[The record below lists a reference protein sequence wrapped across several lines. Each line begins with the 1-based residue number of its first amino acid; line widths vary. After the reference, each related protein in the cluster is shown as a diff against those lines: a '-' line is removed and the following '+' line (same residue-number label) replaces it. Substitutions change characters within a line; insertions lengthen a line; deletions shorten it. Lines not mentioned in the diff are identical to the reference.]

1 LISSSHQLHPELDRT
16 LESQPAAGRH
26 SRPKGKR
33 IQRRVER
40 TLIGVAVVLATLSAM
55 ILGML
60 IASEDG
66 RAYFPLSPIR
76 IDGNSGFQIGLN
88 GVTSGTGAAGDPY
101 VISAWDID
109 AGSTAGIYIGN
120 ATVHFLISNVY
131 VHTSDAPPFYPGIQL
146 YNVVNGRVNNSAL
159 SGNLSACVYI
169 EQSSSIQITHSNM
182 SGRFAY
188 AVYANHVDDLT
199 VSQNDIYKCQNSGI
213 TVWNSN
219 NTAVT
224 HNNFIQTRD
233 PAYLAICTNCT
244 IHANQVTGIG
254 SSGFWVAGTDN
265 ASITHNNMT
274 NEFRG
279 IFFSGTSYDILVERN
294 TLTDIDYPII
304 SQNAARVVI
313 RDNLVNDSDNAGDWG
328 SYGSYGI
335 SLDRIM
341 HSKVWNNTM
350 LHCGVGI
357 YGQTLPEHNTHEISQ
372 NNTVN
377 GRPVMYYKNQ
387 SNVVVDGQEVGEIL
401 LANCSHCTLS
411 NLQIADSDFGLVAAF
426 SDNVTV
432 RNCNL
437 SGNAYS
443 QVYMRTNQDMNFS
456 GSLFSGGI
464 YGILSFNSWGFTSNI
479 SLYGCIVTSCQYD
492 GVHFIYATQTTII
505 SSKFSGNGQFGVWL
519 EDCSWGN
526 ITLNEFSNNTGG
538 LILDDS
544 MYFKVWHNNFINNTW
559 QAGDS
564 YSNTWDDGYPSGGN
578 YWDNFTVTDV
588 MTGPLQNVPG
598 TDGIGDQPFW
608 LDPNSLDNYPLMQ
621 PVPEFGT
628 LVLPVAIVL
637 GMVLMVRARR
647 TRARRLP

>member
-1 LISSSHQLHPELDRT
+1 MIGNSLLFRAS
-16 LESQPAAGRH
+16 
-26 SRPKGKR
+26 KR
-33 IQRRVER
+33 LVSMAI
-40 TLIGVAVVLATLSAM
+40 VLATLSALAAGVL
-55 ILGML
+55 IL
-60 IASEDG
+60 SEEG

-76 IDGNSGFQIGLN
+76 IDGNSDFQIGLN

-109 AGSTAGIYIGN
+109 AGSSAGIYVGN
-120 ATVHFLISNVY
+120 TTVHFLISNVY
-131 VHTSDAPPFYPGIQL
+131 VHTSDAPPFHPGIQM
-146 YNVVNGRVNNSAL
+146 YNVVNGRVNNSVL

-169 EQSSSIQITHSNM
+169 EQSSSIQITHSNL

-188 AVYANHVDDLT
+188 AVYADHVDDLT
-199 VSQNDIYKCQNSGI
+199 VSENDVYKCQNSGVM
-213 TVWNSN
+213 VWYSN

-224 HNNFIQTRD
+224 QNDFIQTRD
-233 PAYLAICTNCT
+233 PAYLAICTNST
-244 IHANQVTGIG
+244 IHANRVMGIG
-254 SSGFWVAGTDN
+254 SSGFWVAGVDN
-265 ASITHNNMT
+265 ASITCNNIT

-279 IFFSGTSYDILVERN
+279 IFFSGTSYDVLVQGN
-294 TLTDIDYPII
+294 TLTDIDYPIT
-304 SQNAARVVI
+304 SQNAARVLI
-313 RDNLVNDSDNAGDWG
+313 RDNLINDSDNAGDWG

-335 SLDRIM
+335 GLDRITN
-341 HSKVWNNTM
+341 SKVWNNTM
-350 LHCGVGI
+350 LHCGIGI
-357 YGQTLPEHNTHEISQ
+357 YGQTLPEYNTHEIPQ

-377 GRPVMYYKNQ
+377 GKPILYYKNQ
-387 SNVVVDGQEVGEIL
+387 TNVVVDGQEVGEIL
-401 LANCSHCTLS
+401 VANCTQCTFS
-411 NLQIADSDFGLVAAF
+411 NLQISDSDMGLEMAF
-426 SDNVTV
+426 SSNLTV

-437 SGNAYS
+437 SDSAYA
-443 QVYMRTNQDMNFS
+443 QVYMRSNHNVNFS
-456 GSLFSGGI
+456 GSVFSGGI
-464 YGILSFNSWGFTSNI
+464 YGILSFSSYGTTTNI
-479 SLYGCIVTSCQYD
+479 TVYGSSVMSCLYD
-492 GVHFIYATQTTII
+492 GLHLMYVTQTTII

-519 EDCSWGN
+519 EDCNWGN
-526 ITLNEFSNNTGG
+526 ITLSEFSNNTGG

-598 TDGIGDQPFW
+598 TDGIGDLPFW

-621 PVPEFGT
+621 PVPEFDT

-647 TRARRLP
+647 RRARRLP